1 MVLKRKGKGSQEQ
14 ASYKNKNS
22 LLLGNRDMTR
32 GNSIKLYQGR
42 FRYILGM
49 ERAVQPW
56 HRLPGTVQ
64 GSEVPIPG
72 GI

>member
-1 MVLKRKGKGSQEQ
+1 
-14 ASYKNKNS
+14 
-22 LLLGNRDMTR
+22 MTR